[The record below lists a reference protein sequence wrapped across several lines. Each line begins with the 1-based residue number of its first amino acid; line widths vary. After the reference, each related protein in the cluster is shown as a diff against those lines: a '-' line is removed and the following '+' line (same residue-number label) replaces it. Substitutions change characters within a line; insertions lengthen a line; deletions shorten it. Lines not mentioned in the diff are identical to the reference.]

1 MLKLFWACRIRLR
14 QKYLCVVEEE
24 LKSGWQRAISN
35 SSLFGGWNDIRD
47 GGRSGAKRDPEATKS
62 LVPKVSEH
70 LMLVLRVEMVD
81 GVEPFAHGHTL
92 DKLRLN
98 LVTIEGH
105 AQDSANSKVEGS
117 GHGPAW
123 KKSLSGDASEIA
135 FLDIEKVAHR
145 EQSAG
150 EVGALSDTL
159 SVIQASDYGLVFLPL
174 VGIHVSNF

>member
-1 MLKLFWACRIRLR
+1 M
-14 QKYLCVVEEE
+14 
-24 LKSGWQRAISN
+24 
-35 SSLFGGWNDIRD
+35 FGGWNDIRD

-145 EQSAG
+145 EQSTG
-150 EVGALSDTL
+150 EVGGLNDTL
-159 SVIQASDYGLVFLPL
+159 SVI
-174 VGIHVSNF
+174 